1 MCNTY
6 SLEKLWSA
14 GKLYLTDA
22 SEKDWI
28 ICNCNFG
35 FFMNVKLKR
44 QMGKEHLFQQLTLKQ
59 LILSFLRGL
68 D

>member
-1 MCNTY
+1 MYNTY
-6 SLEKLWSA
+6 LLEKLSGA

-35 FFMNVKLKR
+35 FFMIIKLKW
-44 QMGKEHLFQQLTLKQ
+44 QTGKEHLFQQLTLKQ
-59 LILSFLRGL
+59 LVLSFLLGL